1 MMLVISA
8 GNPTFTEINPVLNL
22 AAMHT
27 IETTIPET
35 LYDITMSVGTNGT
48 AVAAKAEAKPGETV
62 ALTIT
67 PASGYVVDTITVGV
81 LPLATSATSFVMPA
95 TDVTVAVTFKTSA

>member
-1 MMLVISA
+1 MQ
-8 GNPTFTEINPVLNL
+8 
-22 AAMHT
+22 
-27 IETTIPET
+27 
-35 LYDITMSVGTNGT
+35 
-48 AVAAKAEAKPGETV
+48 AEAKPGETV

-95 TDVTVAVTFKTSA
+95 TDVTAEHLKHR